1 MTSWSLLLERSGFMY
16 VRPYSP
22 TYDVVFRM
30 LTRSLKVVLHGEP
43 PKGKAFTIE
52 CIYMFTLVEHLGIHK
67 VKGVIDFLDS
77 RAFIE
82 MNEGN

>member
-1 MTSWSLLLERSGFMY
+1 MTLWSPLLEKSGLMY
-16 VRPYSP
+16 VRLCSP
-22 TYDVVFRM
+22 THAIVWRT
-30 LTRSLKVVLHGEP
+30 LTRSLKVALHGEP

-52 CIYMFTLVEHLGIHK
+52 CIYMFTLVEHLGVHK
-67 VKGVIDFLDS
+67 IKAVIDFLDS